1 VTAIDLALPLIREAE
16 GLRLKAYLCPAN
28 KWTIGYGH
36 TKGVR
41 PGMVITRKQAEDYL
55 LEDAA
60 EALAC
65 VRKHVRA
72 SLTPHQEAAL
82 VGFVFNFGEAKFKTS
97 TFLTLINQ
105 GRLAEVPAQL
115 KRWVKAQTDADPE
128 LEVLPGLVK
137 RRAAEVVLWETPVE
151 APGSPVESLPASRPA
166 TPLETPQA
174 SPEAPPGPWMALLEV
189 ILRWLV
195 GALQTAAKKG

>member
-16 GLRLKAYLCPAN
+16 GLKLKAYLCPAN

-72 SLTPHQEAAL
+72 SLTPYQEAAL
-82 VGFVFNFGEAKFKTS
+82 VDFVFNFGEAKFKTS
-97 TFLTLINQ
+97 TILKVINQ
-105 GRLAEVPAQL
+105 GRLTEVQAQL
-115 KRWVKAQTDADPE
+115 RRWVHAQTDADPE

-137 RRAAEVVLWETPVE
+137 RRAAEVVLWETP
-151 APGSPVESLPASRPA
+151 GSPVESLPGLP
-166 TPLETPQA
+166 TPVETPQA

>member
-41 PGMVITRKQAEDYL
+41 PGMVITRRQAEDYL

-82 VGFVFNFGEAKFKTS
+82 VDFVFNFGEAKFKTS

-137 RRAAEVVLWETPVE
+137 RRAAEVALWDT
-151 APGSPVESLPASRPA
+151 PGSPVESLPAAPIPDIVPA
-166 TPLETPQA
+166 QESAQGV
-174 SPEAPPGPWMALLEV
+174 PEAPWRAILEV